1 MGTFTLG
8 LLRSVPVADR
18 PDLVS
23 AGVGAAIAALG
34 IGAEVGVVEIDPEL
48 SDTAATQEAYDLP
61 LDALANC
68 VIVAGRREG
77 EQRIAA
83 CLVLATTR
91 ADVNNAVKRRLD
103 VRKASFL
110 LREDAV
116 SLTGMEFG
124 AITPIGLPPE
134 WPVLVDRAVL
144 DAPLIVIGSGLRRT
158 KLLLSGG
165 TLASIPGVEFL
176 VSLGLPVGP

>member
-8 LLRSVPVADR
+8 ALQSVPVSTR

-23 AGVGAAIAALG
+23 PGVGAAIEALG
-34 IGAEVGVVEIDPEL
+34 IGDRVGVVEIDPEL
-48 SDTAATQEAYDLP
+48 SDTAATQAAYDLP
-61 LDALANC
+61 SDALANC

-91 ADVNNAVKRRLD
+91 DDINTVVKRRLD

-110 LREDAV
+110 PRDDAV

-124 AITPIGLPPE
+124 AITSIGRPE
-134 WPVLVDRAVL
+134 GWPVLVDGL
-144 DAPLIVIGSGLRRT
+144 GQPLAP
-158 KLLLSGG
+158 
-165 TLASIPGVEFL
+165 
-176 VSLGLPVGP
+176 